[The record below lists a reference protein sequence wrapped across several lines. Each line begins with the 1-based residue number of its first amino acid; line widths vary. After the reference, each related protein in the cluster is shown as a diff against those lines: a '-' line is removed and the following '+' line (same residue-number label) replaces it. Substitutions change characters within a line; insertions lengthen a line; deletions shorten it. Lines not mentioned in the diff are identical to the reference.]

1 MEYPRHS
8 GAAAIARMAAKYA
21 LSARVA
27 VIVAYGGYKLIDKAL
42 DKSEEKPQEDEKDV
56 TIDVSPK
63 GKHDEIK
70 QKNEIPIGR
79 VYPKHV

>member
-1 MEYPRHS
+1 MEYSRHP

-42 DKSEEKPQEDEKDV
+42 DKSKKSLKKMKR
-56 TIDVSPK
+56 T
-63 GKHDEIK
+63 
-70 QKNEIPIGR
+70 
-79 VYPKHV
+79 